1 MISEPNLRLA
11 QTMHLSCIQMDRN
24 EISHDPRHVVP
35 SGASKTI
42 SEPMVH
48 LQQTVHLSYVKISTI
63 YKGTEMSI
71 QLSLVTRECH
81 RVCAKWF
88 LSHRVEPCTF
98 GINWAP
104 IGCVQNDFWAKAM
117 FSANHAPIL
126 YPNGPKWDST
136 WPTSCRSSIWCVQND
151 FWAHGTFGANRA
163 PIFHQD

>member
-1 MISEPNLRLA
+1 MISEPKLRLA
-11 QTMHLSCIQMDRN
+11 QTMHLSCIQTDRN
-24 EISHDPRHVVP
+24 EISHDPRHVGVP

-48 LQQTVHLSYVKISTI
+48 LPQTVHLSYVKISTI
-63 YKGTEMSI
+63 CKGTEMSF

-104 IGCVQNDFWAKAM
+104 IGCVQNDFWA
-117 FSANHAPIL
+117 
-126 YPNGPKWDST
+126 Y
-136 WPTSCRSSIWCVQND
+136 
-151 FWAHGTFGANRA
+151 GTFGANCV
-163 PIFHQD
+163 PILHRH